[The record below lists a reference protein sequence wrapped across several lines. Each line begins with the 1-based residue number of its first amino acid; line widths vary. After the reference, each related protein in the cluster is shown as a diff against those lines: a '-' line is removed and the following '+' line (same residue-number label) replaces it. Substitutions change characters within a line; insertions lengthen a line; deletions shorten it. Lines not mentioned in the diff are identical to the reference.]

1 MSKETQK
8 ARIVSRLDY
17 MISVINDLESLTTG
31 VGPLQWENARGVLR
45 DIKDM
50 VEEEYGE

>member
-1 MSKETQK
+1 MEKTQK
-8 ARIVSRLDY
+8 DRILSRLDH

-31 VGPLQWENARGVLR
+31 VGPVQWENTRGVLR

-50 VEEEYGE
+50 VKEGNER